1 MKLRNILVPTD
12 FSPAA
17 DHAAVYA
24 CALAASSGATIL
36 LYHTYHIPVSNT
48 EVPVVIVSAE
58 ELEQNNLERLKN
70 YKEDLITRTHTSLN
84 IECLTTAGFA
94 VEEIK
99 EVCADKKPDL
109 VVMGISGSGKI
120 GHALLGSVTTGVI
133 NQLSTPL
140 LIIPEEA
147 EYKGISNLALAYDY
161 HGELPASTMNQL
173 QGFIDFFKAALQV
186 VHIGPPNQKAHLE
199 EAVSG
204 VGLEDALANVT
215 HTLHFPEN
223 KDVIEGL
230 KEFEEKSKPDLLV
243 MIPKKHTM
251 LDWIFHG
258 SVSKRMAFHTHV
270 PILALH
276 A

>member
-1 MKLRNILVPTD
+1 MKIQLILVPTD

-24 CALAASSGATIL
+24 CSLAASSKATIL
-36 LYHTYHIPVSNT
+36 LYHTYHIPVATT
-48 EVPVVIVSAE
+48 EVPVMIVSPE
-58 ELEQNNLERLKN
+58 ELEHNNLSRLKS
-70 YKEDLITRTHTSLN
+70 YKEDLVTRTGTKLK

-94 VEEIK
+94 VEEII
-99 EVCADKKPDL
+99 ELAHDKNPDL
-109 VVMGISGSGKI
+109 VVMGVSGDGKI
-120 GHALLGSVTTGVI
+120 GHALLGSVSTGVI
-133 NQLSTPL
+133 NKLNVPL
-140 LIIPEEA
+140 LLVPEEA
-147 EYKGISNLALAYDY
+147 EYKGVSNLAMAYDY
-161 HGELPASTMNQL
+161 HGDLPAATISRL
-173 QGFIDFFKAALQV
+173 KAFIELFKANLQI
-186 VHIGPPNQKAHLE
+186 VHVGPPNQKAHLE

-204 VGLEDALANVT
+204 IGLEDALNGIN

-230 KEFEEKSKPDLLV
+230 KAFEEKFKPDMLV
-243 MIPKKHTM
+243 MIPRKHSL